1 MGEEKK
7 LTYRGANHLR
17 CTNFFLF
24 VFLLIGLLTCAQG
37 VAEWRSSLVRYVF
50 RVRLGCLAA
59 DLIFY
64 HVDDY
69 IEEGGQI
76 LLNFAMSTG

>member
-1 MGEEKK
+1 MYKFFFIC
-7 LTYRGANHLR
+7 LPAYWATYL
-17 CTNFFLF
+17 
-24 VFLLIGLLTCAQG
+24 CAGCCRVQQG
-37 VAEWRSSLVRYVF
+37 VPEWRSSLVRYVF